1 MNVIIEISNE
11 KNKIKDS
18 NTRDMNVNIVNNDF
32 IIDYL
37 NFDITIWNMNI
48 RYENEFTDLLN
59 TKILVLNAKTVTENV
74 FIVLYDVY
82 ILMLDS
88 NMLI

>member
-18 NTRDMNVNIVNNDF
+18 NTWDMNKNTVYNDF
-32 IIDYL
+32 VTDYL
-37 NFDITIWNMNI
+37 DSDTTIWDMNI
-48 RYENEFTDLLN
+48 WYENEYIDLLSI
-59 TKILVLNAKTVTENV
+59 KILVLNAKTVTESV
-74 FIVLYDVY
+74 FTVLCDVH

-88 NMLI
+88 NMII